1 MEFDAALRH
10 IYNQYGTSVFDGRK
24 SLNVL
29 TDLQAFKSY
38 PALKTI
44 YSKFI
49 SIDGNDTIIQ
59 IIDGTLNKKDVTKAF
74 NSFVK
79 TTGFREDMTE
89 YIFAS
94 IFSFVGNTPLSGN
107 VVFLNEYD
115 PYFKV
120 PKTSRR
126 KSINR
131 HRKILLGSILCP
143 DFVT

>member
-59 IIDGTLNKKDVTKAF
+59 IIDGTLN
-74 NSFVK
+74 NSTNSDRHPTSNVK
-79 TTGFREDMTE
+79 TP
-89 YIFAS
+89 S
-94 IFSFVGNTPLSGN
+94 
-107 VVFLNEYD
+107 
-115 PYFKV
+115 
-120 PKTSRR
+120 
-126 KSINR
+126 
-131 HRKILLGSILCP
+131 
-143 DFVT
+143 